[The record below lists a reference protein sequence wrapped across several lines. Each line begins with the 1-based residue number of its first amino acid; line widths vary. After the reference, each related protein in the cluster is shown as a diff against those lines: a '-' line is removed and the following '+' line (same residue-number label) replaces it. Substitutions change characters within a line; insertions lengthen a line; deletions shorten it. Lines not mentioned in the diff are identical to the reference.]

1 VANEYDSMS
10 YGEFALYYDQ
20 LMQDAPYENWMT
32 FLEQALARY
41 DLMPRHIADLGC
53 GTGTMSILLHERGY
67 KVTGVDLSEDM
78 LAQAEAKLSAH
89 SPRLRFLCQDLREL
103 HLPEPCDLAISFC
116 DTLNYITEED
126 DLRQVFARVK
136 AQLRPGGVFLFDM
149 HSIYKL
155 REKLGQNVF
164 YEVGEEVTYLWQSR
178 FFEETATVEYDITFF
193 ALEDEEE
200 QLYRRF
206 HEYHVQRAY
215 EIDTL
220 RRLLTDAGFQTVE
233 VYADFCWDVP
243 TKTSERYFFVAK

>member
-1 VANEYDSMS
+1 MSEQEHFS
-10 YGEFALYYDQ
+10 YGDFAQYYDR
-20 LMQDAPYENWMT
+20 LMQDAPYDSWLT
-32 FLEQALARY
+32 FFEQALARY

-53 GTGTMSILLHERGY
+53 GTGTISLALYEQGY

-78 LAQAEAKLSAH
+78 LAQAGAKLTSH

-103 HLPEPCDLAISFC
+103 HLPEACDLAVSFC
-116 DTLNYITEED
+116 DSLNYITDEA
-126 DLRQVFARVK
+126 DLGQIFARVK
-136 AQLRPGGVFLFDM
+136 QQLRPNGVFLFDM
-149 HSIYKL
+149 HSLYKL

-178 FFEETATVEYDITFF
+178 FDEASSTVEYDITFF
-193 ALEDEEE
+193 ALEDDAE

-215 EIDTL
+215 ELDTVK
-220 RRLLTDAGFQTVE
+220 RLLKDAGFQTVE

-243 TKTSERYFFVAK
+243 TDLTERYFFVAR